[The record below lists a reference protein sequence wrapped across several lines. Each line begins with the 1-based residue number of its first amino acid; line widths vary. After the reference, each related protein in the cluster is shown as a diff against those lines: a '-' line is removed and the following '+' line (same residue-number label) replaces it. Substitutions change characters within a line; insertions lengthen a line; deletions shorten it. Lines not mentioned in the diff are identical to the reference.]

1 MYAVIATGG
10 KQYKIVQGEIL
21 RIEKLAANEGD
32 QVQFDQVL
40 MIADGNKINIGKPY
54 IDGGTVSAKVNS
66 MGRGKKIE
74 IIKFKRRKKYRKK
87 QGHRQDYTEVEITSI
102 AIGKEVISKP
112 AAKAA
117 TKPAVKKA
125 EKKAPAPTPAKT
137 EKPATKA
144 KTETKPAALFLDKP
158 NGTAD
163 DLKKISGVGPVLE
176 GKLNDLGIY
185 HFSQI
190 AAFSADDI
198 AMVDDKL
205 NFKGRIDRDDWLTQA
220 KELDASK

>member
-10 KQYKIVQGEIL
+10 KQYKVEQGDIL
-21 RIEKLAANEGD
+21 RIEKLVAAEGD

-40 MIADGNKINIGKPY
+40 MVADGDNINIGSPY
-54 IDGGTVSAKVNS
+54 IDGGTVSATVNG

-87 QGHRQDYTEVEITSI
+87 QGHRQDYTEVEITAI
-102 AIGKEVISKP
+102 AVGDKTSSSKP
-112 AAKAA
+112 VA
-117 TKPAVKKA
+117 KPAPKTAKPVTEKA
-125 EKKAPAPTPAKT
+125 EAPAEKATPAKT
-137 EKPATKA
+137 T
-144 KTETKPAALFLDKP
+144 TKPAPKTSASFLDKP
-158 NGTAD
+158 EGEAD

-198 AMVDDKL
+198 AMIDDKL
-205 NFKGRIDRDDWLTQA
+205 NFKGRIDRDNWLTQA
-220 KELDASK
+220 KELDAAK